1 MMSFINLPHSNN
13 RNYLKLPISGRVF
26 LLFFPACLGVLKQV
40 IWGSELTQQMLAL
53 GTFLFCIEQSRMAVK
68 DLQQIADAKKQIKD
82 TRLNS
87 FYQVTAI
94 TIFIELIGFYISSIW
109 WGWGSILIL
118 ISQVW
123 FNLFASIKIQHSP
136 KISLQTWKVTDR
148 LPVLIADIFGLFL
161 VSLWMLKIGSEWI
174 AWGLFAMVIV
184 YGSIKLILRLFAAK
198 TISL

>member
-13 RNYLKLPISGRVF
+13 RNYLKLPISGKVF
-26 LLFFPACLGVLKQV
+26 LLFFPACLAVLKQV

-82 TRLNS
+82 TCLNS

-94 TIFIELIGFYISSIW
+94 TIFIELIGFYVSSIW

-123 FNLFASIKIQHSP
+123 FNLFASLKIQYSP

-148 LPVLIADIFGLFL
+148 LPVLIADILGLFL
-161 VSLWMLKIGSEWI
+161 VSLWMLEIGSEWI

-198 TISL
+198 RISL

>member
-1 MMSFINLPHSNN
+1 MMTFINLHSKT
-13 RNYLKLPISGRVF
+13 RNQLMLPISSRIF

-40 IWGSELTQQMLAL
+40 IWGSQLTQQMLAL

-68 DLQQIADAKKQIKD
+68 DLQQIVDAKKQIKD

-94 TIFIELIGFYISSIW
+94 TIIIELIGFYISSIW

-123 FNLFASIKIQHSP
+123 FNLFASIKIQYSS
-136 KISLQTWKVTDR
+136 KISIQAWKVTDR
-148 LPVLIADIFGLFL
+148 LPVLIADIVGLAL
-161 VSLWMLKIGSEWI
+161 VSLWMLQIGSDWI
-174 AWGLFAMVIV
+174 AWGLFGLVVV
-184 YGSIKLILRLFAAK
+184 YGSVKLILRLFTAK
-198 TISL
+198 SISL